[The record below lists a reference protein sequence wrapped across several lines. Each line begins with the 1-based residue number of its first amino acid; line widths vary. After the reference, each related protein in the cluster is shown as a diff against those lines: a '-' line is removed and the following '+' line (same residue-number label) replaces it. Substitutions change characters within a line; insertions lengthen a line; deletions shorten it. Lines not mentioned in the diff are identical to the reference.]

1 MARGPGYIPTWTFSS
16 PISNLD
22 RLQTSISQ
30 LSLWSPDLMDRH
42 ASKTPRD
49 GAGLGRANLQPC
61 PLDSWLLSSA
71 TFLCWPYKQLRK
83 LTSQHPRGQ
92 GPKSILGP
100 GYHLIREEVTACPQG
115 GTSNNQVWGSSPHT
129 TPPSSF
135 APSGL
140 ENPGPPRYC
149 PHTHPT
155 FPHRPPWEIF
165 PPPRERLCSF
175 VPSWSLASSHTHSSL
190 DSQAKVWLSLPRFIG
205 TAGRDRAC
213 QPHSQGWEQLWL
225 PSELRPRGG
234 AGTVVESGAVLQS

>member
-1 MARGPGYIPTWTFSS
+1 MLLRLPG
-16 PISNLD
+16 
-22 RLQTSISQ
+22 R
-30 LSLWSPDLMDRH
+30 
-42 ASKTPRD
+42 
-49 GAGLGRANLQPC
+49 AGLGRANLQPC

-83 LTSQHPRGQ
+83 LASQHPRGQ

-100 GYHLIREEVTACPQG
+100 GYHLTREEVTACPQG

-165 PPPRERLCSF
+165 PRPRDNGS
-175 VPSWSLASSHTHSSL
+175 VA
-190 DSQAKVWLSLPRFIG
+190 LSLPG
-205 TAGRDRAC
+205 AWPPPTHTPA
-213 QPHSQGWEQLWL
+213 WTV
-225 PSELRPRGG
+225 RPRCG
-234 AGTVVESGAVLQS
+234 